1 MQFNEAQI
9 QAIQHN
15 TGPCMVI
22 AGPGSGKTTVLT
34 HRVRYLIERYGVN
47 PSDILV
53 ITFTKAAAEQMKLK
67 FKGLSEGR
75 NSAVTFGTFHAVFF
89 TILKAAYNYSAH
101 CIIKPQ
107 IQHEFVKDQMCRLEL
122 EYDDEN
128 EAVAGVLSE
137 ISCVKGE
144 DVNIDEYESRCI
156 PPQSFRIMYRAYD
169 DMLVRKHLIDFDDM
183 IVQCRELLMQ
193 REDYRRAW
201 QNKYKYI
208 LIDEFQDINKAQF
221 DVVRILA
228 DEYRNLFV
236 VGDDDQSIYG
246 FRGSA
251 PQIMLDF
258 NKYYSDAVRIDMCI
272 NYRSTGNIVFAS
284 RAVAEENEHR
294 YYKDITTYNSQGDT
308 VSVYEFNSLNDEK
321 AFLVSEIRRL
331 IDTGIAAD
339 DIAVLSRTNV
349 IGNMYMSRLE
359 SDGIP
364 CCDYSAVQDV
374 YEHWISKDILTY
386 IRIAL
391 GSRERMDFLRIIN
404 KPLRYITRSYITQP
418 ADINALKRSCERN
431 EQMSEQV
438 EKLASDINMIRNM
451 SPFAAVNYIRK
462 GIGYDEYIR
471 NYIYEYKADKEELY
485 NVLDE
490 LAHRASRYMS
500 LSQWLDGITEYLKQ
514 CDTQRR
520 NNTVEGVHMLTMH
533 GSKGLEYK
541 IVMVMDVC
549 EGIIPYNKA
558 VLDEQIEEE
567 RRLFL
572 CCNDKGKRKV
582 VSSVPQAEV
591 QQRYNPFTLYRRASY
606 CSLSSS
612 SYRSSYSI
620 ASNSSSNASD
630 TSSYSSSDSIF
641 SSTGS
646 LSPSTLYL

>member
-1 MQFNEAQI
+1 MQFNKAQI

-15 TGPCMVI
+15 KGPCMVI

-34 HRVRYLIERYGVN
+34 HRVRYLIDRCGVK

-53 ITFTKAAAEQMKLK
+53 ITFTKAAAEQMKFK

-75 NSAVTFGTFHAVFF
+75 SSAVTFGTFHAVFF
-89 TILKAAYNYSAH
+89 TILKAAYNYSAR
-101 CIIKPQ
+101 CIITPQ
-107 IQHEFVKDQMCRLEL
+107 VQHEFVKDQIHRLEL
-122 EYDDEN
+122 EYDDEK
-128 EAVAGVLSE
+128 EAVDGVLSE
-137 ISCVKGE
+137 ISRVKGE
-144 DVNIDEYESRCI
+144 AVNIDEYESRCI
-156 PPQSFRIMYRAYD
+156 PPQSFRIIYMAYD

-364 CCDYSAVQDV
+364 CCDYSVVQDI

-386 IRIAL
+386 IMIAL
-391 GSRERMDFLRIIN
+391 GSRERIDFLRIIN
-404 KPLRYITRSYITQP
+404 KPLRYISRSYITQP
-418 ADINALKRSCERN
+418 ADINALKRGYEGN
-431 EQMSEQV
+431 EQMSKQV
-438 EKLASDINMIRNM
+438 EKLVSDISMIRSM

-462 GIGYDEYIR
+462 GVGYDEYIR
-471 NYIYEYKADKEELY
+471 NYIYEHKADKEELY

-490 LAHRASRYMS
+490 LAHRASQYMS
-500 LSQWLDGITEYLKQ
+500 LSQWLDGIAEYIRQ
-514 CDTQRR
+514 CDKDRQ
-520 NNTVEGVHMLTMH
+520 NNTADGVHMLTMH

-541 IVMVMDVC
+541 IVLVMDVC
-549 EGIIPYNKA
+549 EGIIPYNKSI
-558 VLDEQIEEE
+558 LDEQIEEE
-567 RRLFL
+567 RRLFYVAMTRAKEKL
-572 CCNDKGKRKV
+572 YLLYPK
-582 VSSVPQAEV
+582 
-591 QQRYNPFTLYRRASY
+591 QRYNKDTT
-606 CSLSSS
+606 
-612 SYRSSYSI
+612 RSRFIEELLTARYPLLRT
-620 ASNSSSNASD
+620 D
-630 TSSYSSSDSIF
+630 LHT
-641 SSTGS
+641 
-646 LSPSTLYL
+646 P

>member
-1 MQFNEAQI
+1 MQFNKAQI

-15 TGPCMVI
+15 KGPCMVI

-34 HRVRYLIERYGVN
+34 HRVRYLIDRCGVK

-53 ITFTKAAAEQMKLK
+53 ITFTKAAAEQMKFK

-75 NSAVTFGTFHAVFF
+75 SSAVTFGTFHAVFF
-89 TILKAAYNYSAH
+89 TILKAAYNYSAR
-101 CIIKPQ
+101 CIITPQ
-107 IQHEFVKDQMCRLEL
+107 VQHEFVKDQIHRLEL
-122 EYDDEN
+122 EYDDEK
-128 EAVAGVLSE
+128 EAVDGVLSE
-137 ISCVKGE
+137 ISRVKGE
-144 DVNIDEYESRCI
+144 AVNIDEYESRCI
-156 PPQSFRIMYRAYD
+156 PPQSFRIIYMAYD

-364 CCDYSAVQDV
+364 CCDYSVVQDI

-391 GSRERMDFLRIIN
+391 GSRERIDFLRIIN
-404 KPLRYITRSYITQP
+404 KPLRYISRSYITQP
-418 ADINALKRSCERN
+418 ADINALKRGYEGN
-431 EQMSEQV
+431 EQMSKQV
-438 EKLASDINMIRNM
+438 EKLVSDISMIRSM

-462 GIGYDEYIR
+462 GVGYDEYIR
-471 NYIYEYKADKEELY
+471 NYIYEHKADKEELY

-490 LAHRASRYMS
+490 LAHRASQYMS
-500 LSQWLDGITEYLKQ
+500 LSQWLDGIVEYIRQ
-514 CDTQRR
+514 CDKDRQ
-520 NNTVEGVHMLTMH
+520 NNTADGVHMLTMH

-541 IVMVMDVC
+541 IVLVMDAC
-549 EGIIPYNKA
+549 EGIIPYNKSI
-558 VLDEQIEEE
+558 LDEQIEEE
-567 RRLFL
+567 RRLFYVAMTRAKEKL
-572 CCNDKGKRKV
+572 YLLYAK
-582 VSSVPQAEV
+582 S
-591 QQRYNPFTLYRRASY
+591 RYNKDTTISRFVTEIDDHYVDYSFSESS
-606 CSLSSS
+606 CS
-612 SYRSSYSI
+612 
-620 ASNSSSNASD
+620 
-630 TSSYSSSDSIF
+630 
-641 SSTGS
+641 
-646 LSPSTLYL
+646 

>member
-1 MQFNEAQI
+1 MQFNKAQI

-15 TGPCMVI
+15 KGPCMVI

-34 HRVRYLIERYGVN
+34 HRVRYLIDRCGVK

-53 ITFTKAAAEQMKLK
+53 ITFTKAAAEQMKFK

-75 NSAVTFGTFHAVFF
+75 SSAVTFGTFHAVFF
-89 TILKAAYNYSAH
+89 TILKAAYNYSAR
-101 CIIKPQ
+101 CIITPQ
-107 IQHEFVKDQMCRLEL
+107 VQHEFVKDQIHRLEL
-122 EYDDEN
+122 EYDDEK
-128 EAVAGVLSE
+128 EAVDGVLSE
-137 ISCVKGE
+137 ISRVKGE
-144 DVNIDEYESRCI
+144 AVNIDEYESRCI
-156 PPQSFRIMYRAYD
+156 PPQSFRIIYMAYD

-364 CCDYSAVQDV
+364 CCDYSVVQDI

-391 GSRERMDFLRIIN
+391 GSRERIDFLRIIN
-404 KPLRYITRSYITQP
+404 KPLRYISRSYITQP
-418 ADINALKRSCERN
+418 ADINALKRGYEGN
-431 EQMSEQV
+431 EQMSKQV
-438 EKLASDINMIRNM
+438 EKLVSDISMIRSM

-462 GIGYDEYIR
+462 GAGYDEYIR
-471 NYIYEYKADKEELY
+471 NYIYEHKADKEELY

-490 LAHRASRYMS
+490 LAHRASQYMS
-500 LSQWLDGITEYLKQ
+500 LSQWLDGIVEYIRQ
-514 CDTQRR
+514 CDKDRQ
-520 NNTVEGVHMLTMH
+520 NNTADGVHMLTMH

-541 IVMVMDVC
+541 IVLVMDAC
-549 EGIIPYNKA
+549 EGIIPYNKSI
-558 VLDEQIEEE
+558 LDEQIEEE
-567 RRLFL
+567 RRLFYVAMTRAKEKL
-572 CCNDKGKRKV
+572 YLLYPK
-582 VSSVPQAEV
+582 
-591 QQRYNPFTLYRRASY
+591 QRYNKDTT
-606 CSLSSS
+606 
-612 SYRSSYSI
+612 RSRFIEELLTARYPLLRT
-620 ASNSSSNASD
+620 D
-630 TSSYSSSDSIF
+630 LHT
-641 SSTGS
+641 
-646 LSPSTLYL
+646 P

>member
-1 MQFNEAQI
+1 MQFNKAQI

-15 TGPCMVI
+15 KGPCMVI

-34 HRVRYLIERYGVN
+34 HRVRYLIDRCGVK

-53 ITFTKAAAEQMKLK
+53 ITFTKAAAEQMKFK

-75 NSAVTFGTFHAVFF
+75 SSAVTFGTFHAVFF
-89 TILKAAYNYSAH
+89 TILKAAYNYSAR
-101 CIIKPQ
+101 CIITPQ
-107 IQHEFVKDQMCRLEL
+107 VQHEFVKDQIHRLEL
-122 EYDDEN
+122 EYDDEK
-128 EAVAGVLSE
+128 EAVDGVLSE
-137 ISCVKGE
+137 ISRVKGE
-144 DVNIDEYESRCI
+144 AVNIDEYESRCI
-156 PPQSFRIMYRAYD
+156 PPQSFRIIYMAYD

-228 DEYRNLFV
+228 DGYRNLFV

-272 NYRSTGNIVFAS
+272 NYRSTGNVVLAS

-294 YYKDITTYNSQGDT
+294 YYKDITTNNAQGDS
-308 VSVYEFNSLNDEK
+308 VSIYEFNSLNDEK

-339 DIAVLSRTNV
+339 DIAVLSRTNI

-359 SDGIP
+359 SDGVP
-364 CCDYSAVQDV
+364 CCDYSVVQDI

-391 GSRERMDFLRIIN
+391 GSRERIDFLRIIN

-418 ADINALKRSCERN
+418 ADINALKRGYEGN

-438 EKLASDINMIRNM
+438 EKLVSDISLIRSM

-462 GIGYDEYIR
+462 GVGYDEYIR
-471 NYIYEYKADKEELY
+471 NYIYEHKADKEELY

-490 LAHRASRYMS
+490 LAHRASQYMS
-500 LSQWLDGITEYLKQ
+500 LSQDIAEYIRQ
-514 CDTQRR
+514 CDKDRQ
-520 NNTVEGVHMLTMH
+520 NNTADGVHMLTMH

-541 IVMVMDVC
+541 IVLVMDVC

-558 VLDEQIEEE
+558 VLDSQIEEE
-567 RRLFL
+567 RRLFYVAMTRAKEKL
-572 CCNDKGKRKV
+572 YLLYPK
-582 VSSVPQAEV
+582 
-591 QQRYNPFTLYRRASY
+591 QRYNKDTT
-606 CSLSSS
+606 
-612 SYRSSYSI
+612 RSRFIEELLTARYPLLRT
-620 ASNSSSNASD
+620 D
-630 TSSYSSSDSIF
+630 LHT
-641 SSTGS
+641 
-646 LSPSTLYL
+646 P

>member
-1 MQFNEAQI
+1 MQFNKAQI

-15 TGPCMVI
+15 KGPCMVI

-34 HRVRYLIERYGVN
+34 HRVRYLIDRCGVK

-53 ITFTKAAAEQMKLK
+53 ITFTKAAAEQMKFK

-75 NSAVTFGTFHAVFF
+75 SSAVTFGTFHAVFF
-89 TILKAAYNYSAH
+89 TILKAAYNYSAR
-101 CIIKPQ
+101 CIITPQ
-107 IQHEFVKDQMCRLEL
+107 VQHEFVKDQIHRLEL
-122 EYDDEN
+122 EYDDEK
-128 EAVAGVLSE
+128 EAVDGVLSE
-137 ISCVKGE
+137 ISRVKGE
-144 DVNIDEYESRCI
+144 AVNIDEYESRCI
-156 PPQSFRIMYRAYD
+156 PPQSFRIIYMAYD

-364 CCDYSAVQDV
+364 CCDYSVVQDI

-391 GSRERMDFLRIIN
+391 GSRERIDFLRIIN
-404 KPLRYITRSYITQP
+404 KPLRYISRSYITQP
-418 ADINALKRSCERN
+418 ADINALKRGYEGN
-431 EQMSEQV
+431 EQMSKQV
-438 EKLASDINMIRNM
+438 EKLVSDISMIRSM

-462 GIGYDEYIR
+462 GVGYDEYIR
-471 NYIYEYKADKEELY
+471 NYIYEHKADKEELY

-490 LAHRASRYMS
+490 LAHRASQYMS
-500 LSQWLDGITEYLKQ
+500 LSQWLDGIVEYIRQ
-514 CDTQRR
+514 CDKDRQ
-520 NNTVEGVHMLTMH
+520 NNTAGGVHMLTMH

-541 IVMVMDVC
+541 IVLVMDAC
-549 EGIIPYNKA
+549 EGIIPYNKSI
-558 VLDEQIEEE
+558 LDEQIEEE
-567 RRLFL
+567 RRLFYVAMTRAKEKL
-572 CCNDKGKRKV
+572 YLLYPK
-582 VSSVPQAEV
+582 
-591 QQRYNPFTLYRRASY
+591 QRYNKDTT
-606 CSLSSS
+606 
-612 SYRSSYSI
+612 RSRFIEELLTARYPLLRT
-620 ASNSSSNASD
+620 D
-630 TSSYSSSDSIF
+630 LHT
-641 SSTGS
+641 
-646 LSPSTLYL
+646 P

>member
-1 MQFNEAQI
+1 MQFNKAQI

-15 TGPCMVI
+15 KGPCMVI

-34 HRVRYLIERYGVN
+34 HRVRYLIDRCGVK

-53 ITFTKAAAEQMKLK
+53 ITFTKAAAEQMK

-75 NSAVTFGTFHAVFF
+75 SSAVTFGTFHAVFF
-89 TILKAAYNYSAH
+89 TILKAAYNYSAR
-101 CIIKPQ
+101 CIITPQ
-107 IQHEFVKDQMCRLEL
+107 VQHEFVKDQIHRLEL
-122 EYDDEN
+122 EYDDEK
-128 EAVAGVLSE
+128 EAVDGVLSE
-137 ISCVKGE
+137 ISRVKGE
-144 DVNIDEYESRCI
+144 AVNIDEYESRCI
-156 PPQSFRIMYRAYD
+156 PPQSFRIIYMAYD

-364 CCDYSAVQDV
+364 CCDYSVVQDI

-391 GSRERMDFLRIIN
+391 GSRERIDFLRIIN
-404 KPLRYITRSYITQP
+404 KPLRYISRSYITQP
-418 ADINALKRSCERN
+418 ADINALKRGYEGN
-431 EQMSEQV
+431 EQMSKQV
-438 EKLASDINMIRNM
+438 EKLVSDISMIRSM

-462 GIGYDEYIR
+462 GVGYDEYIR
-471 NYIYEYKADKEELY
+471 NYIYEHKADKEELY

-490 LAHRASRYMS
+490 LAHRASQYMS
-500 LSQWLDGITEYLKQ
+500 LSQWLDGIAEYIRQ
-514 CDTQRR
+514 CDKDRQ
-520 NNTVEGVHMLTMH
+520 NNTADGVHMLTMH

-541 IVMVMDVC
+541 IVLVMDVC
-549 EGIIPYNKA
+549 EGIIPYNKSI
-558 VLDEQIEEE
+558 LDEQIEEE
-567 RRLFL
+567 RRLFYVAMTRAKEKL
-572 CCNDKGKRKV
+572 YLLYPK
-582 VSSVPQAEV
+582 
-591 QQRYNPFTLYRRASY
+591 QRYNKDTT
-606 CSLSSS
+606 
-612 SYRSSYSI
+612 RSRFI
-620 ASNSSSNASD
+620 EELLTAR
-630 TSSYSSSDSIF
+630 
-641 SSTGS
+641 
-646 LSPSTLYL
+646 YLLLRTDLHTP

>member
-15 TGPCMVI
+15 KGPCMVI
-22 AGPGSGKTTVLT
+22 AGPGSGKTTVIT
-34 HRVRYLIERYGVN
+34 HRVRYLIDRCGVK

-75 NSAVTFGTFHAVFF
+75 SSAVTFGTFHAVFF
-89 TILKAAYNYSAH
+89 TILKAAYNYSAR
-101 CIIKPQ
+101 CIITPQ
-107 IQHEFVKDQMCRLEL
+107 VQHEFVKDQMCRLEL
-122 EYDDEN
+122 EYDDEK

-137 ISCVKGE
+137 ISRVKGE
-144 DVNIDEYESRCI
+144 AVNIDEYESMCV
-156 PPQSFRIMYRAYD
+156 PPQSFRIIYMAYD
-169 DMLVRKHLIDFDDM
+169 DMLVKKHLIDFDDM
-183 IVQCRELLMQ
+183 IVLCRELLMQ

-228 DEYRNLFV
+228 DGYRNLFV

-272 NYRSTGNIVFAS
+272 NYRSTGNVVLAS

-294 YYKDITTYNSQGDT
+294 YYKDITTSNAQGDS
-308 VSVYEFNSLNDEK
+308 VSIYEFNTLNDEK

-331 IDTGIAAD
+331 IDAGIAAN
-339 DIAVLSRTNV
+339 DIAVLSRTNI
-349 IGNMYMSRLE
+349 IGNMYMSRLKSE
-359 SDGIP
+359 GIS
-364 CCDYSAVQDV
+364 CRDDSAIQDV

-418 ADINALKRSCERN
+418 ADINALKRGYEGN

-438 EKLASDINMIRNM
+438 EKLVSDISMIRSM

-462 GIGYDEYIR
+462 GVGYDEYIR
-471 NYIYEYKADKEELY
+471 NYIYEHKADKEELY

-490 LAHRASRYMS
+490 LAYRASQYMS
-500 LSQWLDGITEYLKQ
+500 LSQWLDGITEYIRQ
-514 CDTQRR
+514 CDKDRQ
-520 NNTVEGVHMLTMH
+520 NNTADGVHMLTMH

-541 IVMVMDVC
+541 IVLVMDVC

-567 RRLFL
+567 RRLFYVAMTRAKEKL
-572 CCNDKGKRKV
+572 YLLYPK
-582 VSSVPQAEV
+582 
-591 QQRYNPFTLYRRASY
+591 QRYNKDTT
-606 CSLSSS
+606 
-612 SYRSSYSI
+612 RSRFIEEILTARYPLLRT
-620 ASNSSSNASD
+620 D
-630 TSSYSSSDSIF
+630 LHT
-641 SSTGS
+641 
-646 LSPSTLYL
+646 P

>member
-1 MQFNEAQI
+1 MQFNKAQI

-15 TGPCMVI
+15 KGPCMVI

-34 HRVRYLIERYGVN
+34 HRVRYLIDRCGVK

-53 ITFTKAAAEQMKLK
+53 ITFTKAAAEQMKFK

-75 NSAVTFGTFHAVFF
+75 SSAVTFGTFHAVFF
-89 TILKAAYNYSAH
+89 TILKAAYNYSAR
-101 CIIKPQ
+101 CIITPQ
-107 IQHEFVKDQMCRLEL
+107 VQHEFVKDQMCRLEL
-122 EYDDEN
+122 EYDDEK

-137 ISCVKGE
+137 ISRVKGE
-144 DVNIDEYESRCI
+144 AVNIDEYESTCV
-156 PPQSFRIMYRAYD
+156 PPQSFRIIYMAYD
-169 DMLVRKHLIDFDDM
+169 DMLVKKHLIDFDDM
-183 IVQCRELLMQ
+183 IVLCRELLMQ

-228 DEYRNLFV
+228 DGYRNIFV

-258 NKYYSDAVRIDMCI
+258 NKYYSDVVRIDMCI
-272 NYRSTGNIVFAS
+272 NYRSTGNVVLAS

-294 YYKDITTYNSQGDT
+294 YYKDITTNNAQGDS
-308 VSVYEFNSLNDEK
+308 VSIYEFNTLNDEK

-339 DIAVLSRTNV
+339 DIAVLSRTNI

-359 SDGIP
+359 SDGVP
-364 CCDYSAVQDV
+364 CCDYSVVQDI

-391 GSRERMDFLRIIN
+391 GSRERIDFLRIIN

-418 ADINALKRSCERN
+418 ADINALKRGYEGN

-438 EKLASDINMIRNM
+438 EKLVSDISLIRSM

-462 GIGYDEYIR
+462 GVGYDEYIR
-471 NYIYEYKADKEELY
+471 NYIYEHKADKEELY

-490 LAHRASRYMS
+490 LAHRASQYMS
-500 LSQWLDGITEYLKQ
+500 LSKWLEDIAEYIRQ
-514 CDTQRR
+514 CDKDRQ
-520 NNTVEGVHMLTMH
+520 NNTADGVHMLTMH

-541 IVMVMDVC
+541 IVLVMDVC

-558 VLDEQIEEE
+558 VLDSQIEEE
-567 RRLFL
+567 RRLFYVAMTRAKEKL
-572 CCNDKGKRKV
+572 YLLYPK
-582 VSSVPQAEV
+582 
-591 QQRYNPFTLYRRASY
+591 QRYNKDTT
-606 CSLSSS
+606 
-612 SYRSSYSI
+612 RSRFIEELLTARYPLLRT
-620 ASNSSSNASD
+620 D
-630 TSSYSSSDSIF
+630 LHT
-641 SSTGS
+641 
-646 LSPSTLYL
+646 P

>member
-1 MQFNEAQI
+1 
-9 QAIQHN
+9 
-15 TGPCMVI
+15 MVI

-34 HRVRYLIERYGVN
+34 HRVRYLIDRCGVK

-53 ITFTKAAAEQMKLK
+53 ITFTKAAAEQMKFK

-75 NSAVTFGTFHAVFF
+75 SSAVTFGTFHAVFF
-89 TILKAAYNYSAH
+89 TILKAAYNYSAR
-101 CIIKPQ
+101 CIITPQ
-107 IQHEFVKDQMCRLEL
+107 VQHEFVKDQIHRLEL
-122 EYDDEN
+122 EYDDEK
-128 EAVAGVLSE
+128 EAVDGVLSE
-137 ISCVKGE
+137 ISRVKGE
-144 DVNIDEYESRCI
+144 AVNIDEYESRCI
-156 PPQSFRIMYRAYD
+156 PPQSFRIIYMAYD

-246 FRGSA
+246 FRGST

-364 CCDYSAVQDV
+364 CCDYSVVQDI

-391 GSRERMDFLRIIN
+391 GSRERIDFLRIIN
-404 KPLRYITRSYITQP
+404 KPLRYISRSYITQP
-418 ADINALKRSCERN
+418 ADINALKRGYEGN
-431 EQMSEQV
+431 EQMSKQV
-438 EKLASDINMIRNM
+438 EKLVSDISMIRSM
-451 SPFAAVNYIRK
+451 PPFAAVNYIRK
-462 GIGYDEYIR
+462 GVGYDEYIR
-471 NYIYEYKADKEELY
+471 NYIYEHKADKEELY

-490 LAHRASRYMS
+490 LAHRASQYMS
-500 LSQWLDGITEYLKQ
+500 LSQWLDGIAEYIRQ
-514 CDTQRR
+514 CDKDRQ
-520 NNTVEGVHMLTMH
+520 NNTSDGVHMLTMH
-533 GSKGLEYK
+533 SSKGLEYK
-541 IVMVMDVC
+541 IVLVMDVC
-549 EGIIPYNKA
+549 EGIIPYNKSI
-558 VLDEQIEEE
+558 LDEQIEEE
-567 RRLFL
+567 RRLFYVAMTRAKEKL
-572 CCNDKGKRKV
+572 YLLYPK
-582 VSSVPQAEV
+582 
-591 QQRYNPFTLYRRASY
+591 QRYNKDTT
-606 CSLSSS
+606 
-612 SYRSSYSI
+612 RSRFIEELLTARYPLLRT
-620 ASNSSSNASD
+620 D
-630 TSSYSSSDSIF
+630 LHT
-641 SSTGS
+641 
-646 LSPSTLYL
+646 P

>member
-1 MQFNEAQI
+1 MQFNKAQI

-15 TGPCMVI
+15 KGPCMVI

-34 HRVRYLIERYGVN
+34 HRVRYLIDRCGVK

-53 ITFTKAAAEQMKLK
+53 ITFTKAAAEQMKFK

-75 NSAVTFGTFHAVFF
+75 SSAVTFGTFHAVFF
-89 TILKAAYNYSAH
+89 TILKAAYNYSAR
-101 CIIKPQ
+101 CIITPQ
-107 IQHEFVKDQMCRLEL
+107 VQHEFVKDQIHRLEL
-122 EYDDEN
+122 EYDDEK
-128 EAVAGVLSE
+128 EAVDGVLSE
-137 ISCVKGE
+137 ISRVKGE
-144 DVNIDEYESRCI
+144 AVNIDEYESRCI
-156 PPQSFRIMYRAYD
+156 TPQSFRIIYMAYD

-272 NYRSTGNIVFAS
+272 NYRSTGNIVLAS

-364 CCDYSAVQDV
+364 CCDYSAVQDA

-391 GSRERMDFLRIIN
+391 GSRERIDFLRIIN
-404 KPLRYITRSYITQP
+404 KPLRYISRSYITQP
-418 ADINALKRSCERN
+418 ADINALKRGYEGN
-431 EQMSEQV
+431 EQMSKQV
-438 EKLASDINMIRNM
+438 EKLVSDISMIRSM

-462 GIGYDEYIR
+462 GVGYDEYIR
-471 NYIYEYKADKEELY
+471 NYIYEHKADKEELY

-490 LAHRASRYMS
+490 LAHRASQYMS
-500 LSQWLDGITEYLKQ
+500 LSQWLDGIAEYIRQ
-514 CDTQRR
+514 CDKDRQ
-520 NNTVEGVHMLTMH
+520 NNTADGVHMLTMH

-541 IVMVMDVC
+541 IVLVMDVC
-549 EGIIPYNKA
+549 EGIIPYNKSI
-558 VLDEQIEEE
+558 LDEQIEEE
-567 RRLFL
+567 RRLFYVAMTRAKEKL
-572 CCNDKGKRKV
+572 YLLYPK
-582 VSSVPQAEV
+582 
-591 QQRYNPFTLYRRASY
+591 QRYNKDTT
-606 CSLSSS
+606 
-612 SYRSSYSI
+612 RSRFIEELLTARYPLLRT
-620 ASNSSSNASD
+620 D
-630 TSSYSSSDSIF
+630 LHT
-641 SSTGS
+641 
-646 LSPSTLYL
+646 P

>member
-1 MQFNEAQI
+1 MQFNKAQI

-15 TGPCMVI
+15 KGPCMVI

-34 HRVRYLIERYGVN
+34 HRVRYLIDRCGVK

-53 ITFTKAAAEQMKLK
+53 ITFTKAAAEQMKFK

-75 NSAVTFGTFHAVFF
+75 SSAVTFGTFHAVFF
-89 TILKAAYNYSAH
+89 TILKAAYNYSAR
-101 CIIKPQ
+101 CIITPQ
-107 IQHEFVKDQMCRLEL
+107 VQHEFVKDQIHRLEL
-122 EYDDEN
+122 EYDDEK
-128 EAVAGVLSE
+128 EAVDGVLSE
-137 ISCVKGE
+137 ISRVKGE
-144 DVNIDEYESRCI
+144 AVNIDEYESRCI
-156 PPQSFRIMYRAYD
+156 PPQSFRIIYMAYD

-364 CCDYSAVQDV
+364 CCDYSAVQDA

-391 GSRERMDFLRIIN
+391 GSRERIDFLRIIN
-404 KPLRYITRSYITQP
+404 KPLRYISRSYITQP
-418 ADINALKRSCERN
+418 ADINALKRGYEGN
-431 EQMSEQV
+431 EQMSKQV
-438 EKLASDINMIRNM
+438 EKLVSDISMIRSM

-462 GIGYDEYIR
+462 GVGYDEYIR
-471 NYIYEYKADKEELY
+471 NYIYEHKADKEELY

-490 LAHRASRYMS
+490 LAHRASQYMS
-500 LSQWLDGITEYLKQ
+500 LSQWLDGIAEYIRQ
-514 CDTQRR
+514 CDKDRQ
-520 NNTVEGVHMLTMH
+520 NNTADGVHMLTMH

-541 IVMVMDVC
+541 IVLVMDVC

-567 RRLFL
+567 RRLFYVAMTRAKEKL
-572 CCNDKGKRKV
+572 YLLYPK
-582 VSSVPQAEV
+582 
-591 QQRYNPFTLYRRASY
+591 QRYNKDTT
-606 CSLSSS
+606 
-612 SYRSSYSI
+612 RSRFIEEILTARYPLLRI
-620 ASNSSSNASD
+620 D
-630 TSSYSSSDSIF
+630 LHT
-641 SSTGS
+641 
-646 LSPSTLYL
+646 P

>member
-1 MQFNEAQI
+1 MQFNKAQI

-15 TGPCMVI
+15 KGPCMVI

-34 HRVRYLIERYGVN
+34 HRVRYLIDRCGVK

-53 ITFTKAAAEQMKLK
+53 ITFTKAAAEQMKFK

-75 NSAVTFGTFHAVFF
+75 SSAVTFGTFHAVFF
-89 TILKAAYNYSAH
+89 TILKAAYNYSAR
-101 CIIKPQ
+101 CIITPQ
-107 IQHEFVKDQMCRLEL
+107 VQHEFVKDQIHRLEL
-122 EYDDEN
+122 EYDDEK
-128 EAVAGVLSE
+128 EAVDGVLSE
-137 ISCVKGE
+137 ISRVKGE
-144 DVNIDEYESRCI
+144 AVNIDEYESRCI
-156 PPQSFRIMYRAYD
+156 TPQSFRIIYMAYD

-364 CCDYSAVQDV
+364 CCDYSVVQDI

-391 GSRERMDFLRIIN
+391 GSRERIDFLRIIN
-404 KPLRYITRSYITQP
+404 KPLRYISRSYITQP
-418 ADINALKRSCERN
+418 ADINALKRGYEGN
-431 EQMSEQV
+431 EQMSKQV
-438 EKLASDINMIRNM
+438 EKLVSDISMIRSM

-462 GIGYDEYIR
+462 GGGYDEYIR
-471 NYIYEYKADKEELY
+471 NYIYEHKADKEELY

-490 LAHRASRYMS
+490 LAHRASQYMS
-500 LSQWLDGITEYLKQ
+500 LSQWLDGIAEYIRQ
-514 CDTQRR
+514 CDKDRQ
-520 NNTVEGVHMLTMH
+520 NNTADGVHMLTMH

-541 IVMVMDVC
+541 IVLVMDVC
-549 EGIIPYNKA
+549 EGIIPYNKSI
-558 VLDEQIEEE
+558 LDEQIEEE
-567 RRLFL
+567 RRLFYVAMTRAKEKL
-572 CCNDKGKRKV
+572 YLLYPK
-582 VSSVPQAEV
+582 
-591 QQRYNPFTLYRRASY
+591 QRYNKDTT
-606 CSLSSS
+606 
-612 SYRSSYSI
+612 RSRFIEELLTARYPLLRT
-620 ASNSSSNASD
+620 D
-630 TSSYSSSDSIF
+630 LHT
-641 SSTGS
+641 
-646 LSPSTLYL
+646 P

>member
-15 TGPCMVI
+15 KGPCMVI

-53 ITFTKAAAEQMKLK
+53 ITFTKAAAEQMKFK

-75 NSAVTFGTFHAVFF
+75 SSAVTFGTFHAVFF
-89 TILKAAYNYSAH
+89 TILKAAYNYSAR
-101 CIIKPQ
+101 CIITPQ
-107 IQHEFVKDQMCRLEL
+107 VQHEFVKDQIHRLEL
-122 EYDDEN
+122 EYDDEK
-128 EAVAGVLSE
+128 EAVDGVLSE
-137 ISCVKGE
+137 ISRVKGE
-144 DVNIDEYESRCI
+144 AVNIDEYESRCI
-156 PPQSFRIMYRAYD
+156 PPQSFRIIYMAYD

-364 CCDYSAVQDV
+364 CCDYSVVHDI

-391 GSRERMDFLRIIN
+391 GSRERIDFLRIIN
-404 KPLRYITRSYITQP
+404 KPLRYISRSYITQP
-418 ADINALKRSCERN
+418 ADINALKRGYEGN
-431 EQMSEQV
+431 EQMSKQV
-438 EKLASDINMIRNM
+438 EKLVSDISMIRSM

-462 GIGYDEYIR
+462 GVGYDEYIR
-471 NYIYEYKADKEELY
+471 NYIYEHKADKEELY

-490 LAHRASRYMS
+490 LAHRASQYMS
-500 LSQWLDGITEYLKQ
+500 LSQWLDGIAEYIRQ
-514 CDTQRR
+514 CDKDRQ
-520 NNTVEGVHMLTMH
+520 NNTADGVHMLTMH

-541 IVMVMDVC
+541 IVLVMDVC
-549 EGIIPYNKA
+549 EGIIPYNKSI
-558 VLDEQIEEE
+558 LDEQIEEE
-567 RRLFL
+567 RRLFYVAMTRAKEKL
-572 CCNDKGKRKV
+572 YLLYPK
-582 VSSVPQAEV
+582 
-591 QQRYNPFTLYRRASY
+591 QRYNKDTT
-606 CSLSSS
+606 
-612 SYRSSYSI
+612 RSRFIEELLTARYPLLRT
-620 ASNSSSNASD
+620 D
-630 TSSYSSSDSIF
+630 LHT
-641 SSTGS
+641 
-646 LSPSTLYL
+646 P

>member
-1 MQFNEAQI
+1 MQFNKAQI

-15 TGPCMVI
+15 KGPCMVI

-34 HRVRYLIERYGVN
+34 HRVRYLIDRCGVK

-53 ITFTKAAAEQMKLK
+53 ITFTKAAAEQMKFK

-75 NSAVTFGTFHAVFF
+75 SSAVTFGTFHAVFF
-89 TILKAAYNYSAH
+89 TILKAAYNYSAR
-101 CIIKPQ
+101 CIITPQ
-107 IQHEFVKDQMCRLEL
+107 VQHEFVKDQIHRLEL
-122 EYDDEN
+122 EYDDEK
-128 EAVAGVLSE
+128 EAVDGVLSE
-137 ISCVKGE
+137 ISRVKGE
-144 DVNIDEYESRCI
+144 AVNIDEYESRCI
-156 PPQSFRIMYRAYD
+156 PPQSFRIIYMAYD

-193 REDYRRAW
+193 RVDYRRAW

-364 CCDYSAVQDV
+364 CCDYSVVQDI

-391 GSRERMDFLRIIN
+391 GSRERIDFLRIIN
-404 KPLRYITRSYITQP
+404 KPLRYISRSYITQP
-418 ADINALKRSCERN
+418 ADINALKRGYEGN
-431 EQMSEQV
+431 EQMSKQV
-438 EKLASDINMIRNM
+438 EKLVSDISMIRSM

-462 GIGYDEYIR
+462 GVGYDEYIR
-471 NYIYEYKADKEELY
+471 NYIYEHKADKEELY

-490 LAHRASRYMS
+490 LAHRASQYMS
-500 LSQWLDGITEYLKQ
+500 LSQWLDGIVEYIRQ
-514 CDTQRR
+514 CDKDRQ
-520 NNTVEGVHMLTMH
+520 NNTADGVHMLTMH

-541 IVMVMDVC
+541 IVLVMDAC
-549 EGIIPYNKA
+549 EGIIPYNKSI
-558 VLDEQIEEE
+558 LDEQIEEE
-567 RRLFL
+567 RRLFYVAMTRAKEKL
-572 CCNDKGKRKV
+572 YLLYPK
-582 VSSVPQAEV
+582 
-591 QQRYNPFTLYRRASY
+591 QRYNKDTT
-606 CSLSSS
+606 
-612 SYRSSYSI
+612 RSRFIEELLTARYPLLRT
-620 ASNSSSNASD
+620 D
-630 TSSYSSSDSIF
+630 LHT
-641 SSTGS
+641 
-646 LSPSTLYL
+646 P

>member
-1 MQFNEAQI
+1 MQFNKAQI

-15 TGPCMVI
+15 KGPCMVI

-34 HRVRYLIERYGVN
+34 HRVRYLIDRCGVK

-53 ITFTKAAAEQMKLK
+53 ITFTKAAAEQMKFK

-75 NSAVTFGTFHAVFF
+75 SSAVTFGTFHAVFF
-89 TILKAAYNYSAH
+89 TILKAAYNYSAR
-101 CIIKPQ
+101 CIITPQ
-107 IQHEFVKDQMCRLEL
+107 VQHEFVKDQIHRLEL
-122 EYDDEN
+122 EYDDEK
-128 EAVAGVLSE
+128 EAVDGVLSE
-137 ISCVKGE
+137 ISRVKGE
-144 DVNIDEYESRCI
+144 AVNIDEYESRCI
-156 PPQSFRIMYRAYD
+156 PPQSFRIIYMAYD

-228 DEYRNLFV
+228 DGYRNLFV

-272 NYRSTGNIVFAS
+272 NYRSTGNVVLAS

-294 YYKDITTYNSQGDT
+294 YYKDITTNNAQGDS
-308 VSVYEFNSLNDEK
+308 VSIYEFNSLNDEK

-339 DIAVLSRTNV
+339 DIAVLSRTNI

-359 SDGIP
+359 SDGVP
-364 CCDYSAVQDV
+364 CCDYSVVQDI

-391 GSRERMDFLRIIN
+391 GSRERIDFLRIIN

-418 ADINALKRSCERN
+418 ADINALKRGYEGN

-438 EKLASDINMIRNM
+438 EKLVSDISLIRSM

-462 GIGYDEYIR
+462 GVGYDEYIR
-471 NYIYEYKADKEELY
+471 NYIYEHKADKEELY

-490 LAHRASRYMS
+490 LAHRASQYMS
-500 LSQWLDGITEYLKQ
+500 LSQWLEDIAEYIRQ
-514 CDTQRR
+514 CDKDRQ
-520 NNTVEGVHMLTMH
+520 NNTADGVHMLTMH

-541 IVMVMDVC
+541 IVLVMDVC

-567 RRLFL
+567 RRLFYVAMTRAKEKL
-572 CCNDKGKRKV
+572 YLLYPK
-582 VSSVPQAEV
+582 
-591 QQRYNPFTLYRRASY
+591 QRYNKDTT
-606 CSLSSS
+606 
-612 SYRSSYSI
+612 RSRFIEELLTARYPLLRT
-620 ASNSSSNASD
+620 D
-630 TSSYSSSDSIF
+630 LHT
-641 SSTGS
+641 
-646 LSPSTLYL
+646 P

>member
-1 MQFNEAQI
+1 MQFNKAQI

-15 TGPCMVI
+15 KGPCMVI

-34 HRVRYLIERYGVN
+34 HRVRYLIDRCGVK

-53 ITFTKAAAEQMKLK
+53 ITFTKAAAEQMKFK

-75 NSAVTFGTFHAVFF
+75 SSAVTFGTFHAVFF
-89 TILKAAYNYSAH
+89 TILKAAYNYSAR
-101 CIIKPQ
+101 CIITPQ
-107 IQHEFVKDQMCRLEL
+107 VQHEFVKDQIHRLEL
-122 EYDDEN
+122 EYDDEK
-128 EAVAGVLSE
+128 EAVDGVLSE
-137 ISCVKGE
+137 ISRVKGE
-144 DVNIDEYESRCI
+144 AVNIDEYESRCI
-156 PPQSFRIMYRAYD
+156 PPQSFRIIYMAYD

-364 CCDYSAVQDV
+364 CCDYSVVQDI

-391 GSRERMDFLRIIN
+391 GSRERIDFLRIIN
-404 KPLRYITRSYITQP
+404 KPLRYISRSYITQP
-418 ADINALKRSCERN
+418 ADINALKRGYEGN
-431 EQMSEQV
+431 EQMSKQV
-438 EKLASDINMIRNM
+438 EKLVSDISMIRSM
-451 SPFAAVNYIRK
+451 SPFASVNYIRK
-462 GIGYDEYIR
+462 GVGYDEYIR
-471 NYIYEYKADKEELY
+471 NYIYEHKADKEELY

-490 LAHRASRYMS
+490 LAHRASQYMS
-500 LSQWLDGITEYLKQ
+500 LSQWLDGIAEYIRQ
-514 CDTQRR
+514 CDKDRQ
-520 NNTVEGVHMLTMH
+520 NNTADGVHMLTMH

-541 IVMVMDVC
+541 IVLVMDVC
-549 EGIIPYNKA
+549 EGIIPYNKSI
-558 VLDEQIEEE
+558 LDEQIEEE
-567 RRLFL
+567 RRLFYVAMTRAKEKL
-572 CCNDKGKRKV
+572 YLLYPK
-582 VSSVPQAEV
+582 
-591 QQRYNPFTLYRRASY
+591 QRYNKDTT
-606 CSLSSS
+606 
-612 SYRSSYSI
+612 RSRFIEELLTARYPLLRT
-620 ASNSSSNASD
+620 D
-630 TSSYSSSDSIF
+630 LHT
-641 SSTGS
+641 
-646 LSPSTLYL
+646 P

>member
-1 MQFNEAQI
+1 MQFNKAQI

-15 TGPCMVI
+15 KGPCMVI

-34 HRVRYLIERYGVN
+34 HRVRYLIDRCGVK

-53 ITFTKAAAEQMKLK
+53 ITFTKAAAEQMKFK

-75 NSAVTFGTFHAVFF
+75 SSAVTFGTFHAVFF
-89 TILKAAYNYSAH
+89 TILKAAYNYSAR
-101 CIIKPQ
+101 CIITPQ
-107 IQHEFVKDQMCRLEL
+107 VQHEFVKDQIHRLEL
-122 EYDDEN
+122 EYDDEK
-128 EAVAGVLSE
+128 EAVDGVLSE
-137 ISCVKGE
+137 ISRVKGE
-144 DVNIDEYESRCI
+144 AVNIDEYESRCI
-156 PPQSFRIMYRAYD
+156 PPQSFRIIYMAYD

-228 DEYRNLFV
+228 DEYRNLFA

-364 CCDYSAVQDV
+364 CCDYSVVQDI

-391 GSRERMDFLRIIN
+391 GSRERIDFLRIIN
-404 KPLRYITRSYITQP
+404 KPLRYISRSYITQP
-418 ADINALKRSCERN
+418 ADINALKRGYEGN
-431 EQMSEQV
+431 EQMSKQV
-438 EKLASDINMIRNM
+438 EKLVSDISMIRSM

-462 GIGYDEYIR
+462 GVGYDEYIR
-471 NYIYEYKADKEELY
+471 NYIYEHKADKEELY

-490 LAHRASRYMS
+490 LAHRASQYMS
-500 LSQWLDGITEYLKQ
+500 LSQWLDGIVEYIRQ
-514 CDTQRR
+514 CDKDRQ
-520 NNTVEGVHMLTMH
+520 NNTADGVHMLTMH

-541 IVMVMDVC
+541 IVLVMDAC
-549 EGIIPYNKA
+549 EGIIPYNKSI
-558 VLDEQIEEE
+558 LDEQIEEE
-567 RRLFL
+567 RRLFYVAMTRAKEKL
-572 CCNDKGKRKV
+572 YLLYPK
-582 VSSVPQAEV
+582 
-591 QQRYNPFTLYRRASY
+591 QRYNKDTT
-606 CSLSSS
+606 
-612 SYRSSYSI
+612 RSRFIEELLTARYPLLRT
-620 ASNSSSNASD
+620 D
-630 TSSYSSSDSIF
+630 LHT
-641 SSTGS
+641 
-646 LSPSTLYL
+646 P

>member
-1 MQFNEAQI
+1 LQFNKAQI

-15 TGPCMVI
+15 KGPCMVI

-34 HRVRYLIERYGVN
+34 HRVRYLIDRCGVK

-53 ITFTKAAAEQMKLK
+53 ITFTKAAAEQMKFK

-75 NSAVTFGTFHAVFF
+75 SSAVTFGTFHAVFF
-89 TILKAAYNYSAH
+89 TILKAAYNYSAR
-101 CIIKPQ
+101 CIITPQ
-107 IQHEFVKDQMCRLEL
+107 VQHEFVKDQIHRLEL
-122 EYDDEN
+122 EYDDEK
-128 EAVAGVLSE
+128 EAVDGVLSE
-137 ISCVKGE
+137 ISRVKGE
-144 DVNIDEYESRCI
+144 AVNIDEYESRCI
-156 PPQSFRIMYRAYD
+156 PPQSFRIIYMAYD

-364 CCDYSAVQDV
+364 CCDYSVVQDI

-391 GSRERMDFLRIIN
+391 GSRERIDFLRIIN
-404 KPLRYITRSYITQP
+404 KPLRYISRSYITQP
-418 ADINALKRSCERN
+418 ADINALKRGYEGN
-431 EQMSEQV
+431 EQMSKQV
-438 EKLASDINMIRNM
+438 EKLVSDISMIRSM

-462 GIGYDEYIR
+462 GVGYDEYIR
-471 NYIYEYKADKEELY
+471 NYIYEHKADKEELY

-490 LAHRASRYMS
+490 LAHRASQYMS
-500 LSQWLDGITEYLKQ
+500 LSQWLDGIVEYIRQ
-514 CDTQRR
+514 CDKDRQ
-520 NNTVEGVHMLTMH
+520 NNKADGVHMLTMH

-541 IVMVMDVC
+541 IVLVMDAC
-549 EGIIPYNKA
+549 EGIIPYNKSI
-558 VLDEQIEEE
+558 LDEQIEEE
-567 RRLFL
+567 RRLFYVAMTRAKEKL
-572 CCNDKGKRKV
+572 YLLYPK
-582 VSSVPQAEV
+582 
-591 QQRYNPFTLYRRASY
+591 QRYNKDTT
-606 CSLSSS
+606 
-612 SYRSSYSI
+612 RSRFIEELLTARYPLLRT
-620 ASNSSSNASD
+620 D
-630 TSSYSSSDSIF
+630 LHT
-641 SSTGS
+641 
-646 LSPSTLYL
+646 P

>member
-1 MQFNEAQI
+1 MQFNKAQI

-15 TGPCMVI
+15 KGPCMVI

-34 HRVRYLIERYGVN
+34 HRVRYLIDRCGVK

-53 ITFTKAAAEQMKLK
+53 ITFTKAAAEQMKFK

-75 NSAVTFGTFHAVFF
+75 SSAVTFGTFHAVFF
-89 TILKAAYNYSAH
+89 TILKAAYNYSAR
-101 CIIKPQ
+101 CIITPQ
-107 IQHEFVKDQMCRLEL
+107 VQHEFVKDQIHRLEL
-122 EYDDEN
+122 EYDDEK
-128 EAVAGVLSE
+128 EAVDGVLSE
-137 ISCVKGE
+137 ISRVKGE
-144 DVNIDEYESRCI
+144 AVNIDEYESRCI
-156 PPQSFRIMYRAYD
+156 PPQSFRIIYMAYD

-331 IDTGIAAD
+331 IDTGIAVD

-364 CCDYSAVQDV
+364 CCDYSVVQDI

-391 GSRERMDFLRIIN
+391 GSRERIDFLRIIN
-404 KPLRYITRSYITQP
+404 KPLRYISRSYITQP
-418 ADINALKRSCERN
+418 ADINALKRGYEGN
-431 EQMSEQV
+431 EQMSKQV
-438 EKLASDINMIRNM
+438 EKLVSDISMIRSM

-462 GIGYDEYIR
+462 GVGYDEYIR
-471 NYIYEYKADKEELY
+471 NYIYEHKADKEELY

-490 LAHRASRYMS
+490 LAHRASQYMS
-500 LSQWLDGITEYLKQ
+500 LSQWLDGIAEYIRQ
-514 CDTQRR
+514 CDKDRQ
-520 NNTVEGVHMLTMH
+520 NNTADGVHMLTMH

-541 IVMVMDVC
+541 IVLVMDVC

-567 RRLFL
+567 RRLFYVAMTRAKEKL
-572 CCNDKGKRKV
+572 YLLYPK
-582 VSSVPQAEV
+582 
-591 QQRYNPFTLYRRASY
+591 QRYNKDTT
-606 CSLSSS
+606 
-612 SYRSSYSI
+612 RSRFIEEILTARYPLLRI
-620 ASNSSSNASD
+620 D
-630 TSSYSSSDSIF
+630 LHT
-641 SSTGS
+641 
-646 LSPSTLYL
+646 P

>member
-1 MQFNEAQI
+1 MQFNKAQI

-15 TGPCMVI
+15 KGPCMVI

-34 HRVRYLIERYGVN
+34 HRVRYLIDRCGVK

-53 ITFTKAAAEQMKLK
+53 ITFTKAAAEQMKFK

-75 NSAVTFGTFHAVFF
+75 SSAVTFGTFHAVFF
-89 TILKAAYNYSAH
+89 TILKAAYNYSAR
-101 CIIKPQ
+101 CIITPQ
-107 IQHEFVKDQMCRLEL
+107 VQHEFVKDQIHRLEL
-122 EYDDEN
+122 EYDDEK
-128 EAVAGVLSE
+128 EAVDGVLSE
-137 ISCVKGE
+137 ISRVKGE
-144 DVNIDEYESRCI
+144 AVNIDEYESRCI
-156 PPQSFRIMYRAYD
+156 PLQSFRIIYMAYD

-364 CCDYSAVQDV
+364 CCDYSVVQDI

-391 GSRERMDFLRIIN
+391 GSRERIDFLRIIN
-404 KPLRYITRSYITQP
+404 KPLRYISRSYITQP
-418 ADINALKRSCERN
+418 ADINALKRGYEGN
-431 EQMSEQV
+431 EQMSKQV
-438 EKLASDINMIRNM
+438 EKLVSDISMIRSM

-462 GIGYDEYIR
+462 GVGYDEYIR
-471 NYIYEYKADKEELY
+471 NYIYEHKADKEELY

-490 LAHRASRYMS
+490 LAHRASQYMS
-500 LSQWLDGITEYLKQ
+500 LSQWLDGIAEYIRQ
-514 CDTQRR
+514 CDKDRQ
-520 NNTVEGVHMLTMH
+520 NNTADGVHMLTMH

-541 IVMVMDVC
+541 IVLVMDVC
-549 EGIIPYNKA
+549 EGIIPYNKSI
-558 VLDEQIEEE
+558 LDEQIEEE
-567 RRLFL
+567 RRLFYVAMTRAKEKL
-572 CCNDKGKRKV
+572 YLLYPK
-582 VSSVPQAEV
+582 
-591 QQRYNPFTLYRRASY
+591 QRYNKDTT
-606 CSLSSS
+606 
-612 SYRSSYSI
+612 RSRFIEELLTARYPLLRT
-620 ASNSSSNASD
+620 D
-630 TSSYSSSDSIF
+630 LHT
-641 SSTGS
+641 
-646 LSPSTLYL
+646 P

>member
-1 MQFNEAQI
+1 MQFNKAQI

-15 TGPCMVI
+15 KGTCMVI

-34 HRVRYLIERYGVN
+34 HRVRYLIDRCGVK

-53 ITFTKAAAEQMKLK
+53 ITFTKAAAEQMKFK

-75 NSAVTFGTFHAVFF
+75 SSAVTFGTFHAVFF
-89 TILKAAYNYSAH
+89 TILKAAYNYSAR
-101 CIIKPQ
+101 CIITPQ
-107 IQHEFVKDQMCRLEL
+107 VQHEFVKDQIHRLEL
-122 EYDDEN
+122 EYDDEK
-128 EAVAGVLSE
+128 EAVDGVLSE
-137 ISCVKGE
+137 ISRVKGE
-144 DVNIDEYESRCI
+144 AVNIDEYESRCI
-156 PPQSFRIMYRAYD
+156 PPQSFRIIYMAYD

-364 CCDYSAVQDV
+364 CCDYSVVQDI

-391 GSRERMDFLRIIN
+391 GSRERIDFLRIIN
-404 KPLRYITRSYITQP
+404 KPLRYISRSYITQP
-418 ADINALKRSCERN
+418 ADINALKRGYEGN
-431 EQMSEQV
+431 EQMSKQV
-438 EKLASDINMIRNM
+438 EKLVSDISMIRSM

-462 GIGYDEYIR
+462 GVGYDEYIR
-471 NYIYEYKADKEELY
+471 NYIYEHKADKEELY

-490 LAHRASRYMS
+490 LAHRASQYMS
-500 LSQWLDGITEYLKQ
+500 LSQWLDGIAEYIRQ
-514 CDTQRR
+514 CDKDRQ
-520 NNTVEGVHMLTMH
+520 NNTADGVHMLTMH

-541 IVMVMDVC
+541 IVLVMDVC
-549 EGIIPYNKA
+549 EGIIPYNKSI
-558 VLDEQIEEE
+558 LDEQIEEE
-567 RRLFL
+567 RRLFYVAMTRAKEKL
-572 CCNDKGKRKV
+572 YLLYPK
-582 VSSVPQAEV
+582 
-591 QQRYNPFTLYRRASY
+591 QRYNKDTT
-606 CSLSSS
+606 
-612 SYRSSYSI
+612 RSRFIEELLTARYPLLRT
-620 ASNSSSNASD
+620 NLH
-630 TSSYSSSDSIF
+630 T
-641 SSTGS
+641 
-646 LSPSTLYL
+646 P

>member
-1 MQFNEAQI
+1 MQFNKAQI

-15 TGPCMVI
+15 KGPCMVI

-34 HRVRYLIERYGVN
+34 HRVRYLIDRCGVK

-53 ITFTKAAAEQMKLK
+53 ITFTKAAAEQMKFK

-75 NSAVTFGTFHAVFF
+75 SSAVTFGTFHAVFF
-89 TILKAAYNYSAH
+89 TILKAAYNYSAR
-101 CIIKPQ
+101 CIITPQ
-107 IQHEFVKDQMCRLEL
+107 VQHEFVKDQIHRLEL
-122 EYDDEN
+122 EYDDEK
-128 EAVAGVLSE
+128 EAVDGVLSE
-137 ISCVKGE
+137 ISRVKGE
-144 DVNIDEYESRCI
+144 AVNIDEYESRCI
-156 PPQSFRIMYRAYD
+156 PPQSFRIIYMAYD

-221 DVVRILA
+221 DVGRILA

-364 CCDYSAVQDV
+364 CCDYSVVQDI

-391 GSRERMDFLRIIN
+391 GSRERIDFLRIIN
-404 KPLRYITRSYITQP
+404 KPLRYISRSYITQP
-418 ADINALKRSCERN
+418 ADINALKRGYEGN
-431 EQMSEQV
+431 EQMSKQV
-438 EKLASDINMIRNM
+438 EKLVSDISMIRSM

-462 GIGYDEYIR
+462 GVGYDEYIR
-471 NYIYEYKADKEELY
+471 NYIYEHKADKEELY

-490 LAHRASRYMS
+490 LAHRASQYMS
-500 LSQWLDGITEYLKQ
+500 LSQWLDGIAEYIRQ
-514 CDTQRR
+514 CDKDRQ
-520 NNTVEGVHMLTMH
+520 NNTADGVHMLTMH

-541 IVMVMDVC
+541 IVLVMDVC

-567 RRLFL
+567 RRLFYVAMTRAKEKL
-572 CCNDKGKRKV
+572 YLLYPK
-582 VSSVPQAEV
+582 
-591 QQRYNPFTLYRRASY
+591 QRYNKDTT
-606 CSLSSS
+606 
-612 SYRSSYSI
+612 RSRFIEEILTARYPLLRI
-620 ASNSSSNASD
+620 D
-630 TSSYSSSDSIF
+630 LHT
-641 SSTGS
+641 
-646 LSPSTLYL
+646 P

>member
-1 MQFNEAQI
+1 
-9 QAIQHN
+9 
-15 TGPCMVI
+15 MVI

-34 HRVRYLIERYGVN
+34 HRVRYLIDRCGVK

-53 ITFTKAAAEQMKLK
+53 ITFTKAAAEQMKFK

-75 NSAVTFGTFHAVFF
+75 SSAVTFGTFHAVFF
-89 TILKAAYNYSAH
+89 TILKAAYNYSAR
-101 CIIKPQ
+101 CIITPQ
-107 IQHEFVKDQMCRLEL
+107 VQHEFVKDQIHRLEL
-122 EYDDEN
+122 EYDDEK
-128 EAVAGVLSE
+128 EAVDGVLSE
-137 ISCVKGE
+137 ISRVKGE
-144 DVNIDEYESRCI
+144 AVNIDEYESRCI
-156 PPQSFRIMYRAYD
+156 PPQSFRIIYMAYD

-364 CCDYSAVQDV
+364 CCDYSVVQDI

-391 GSRERMDFLRIIN
+391 GSRERIDFLRIIN
-404 KPLRYITRSYITQP
+404 KPLRYISRSYITQP
-418 ADINALKRSCERN
+418 ADINALKRGYEGN
-431 EQMSEQV
+431 EQMSKQV
-438 EKLASDINMIRNM
+438 EKLVSDISMIRSM

-462 GIGYDEYIR
+462 GVGYDEYIR
-471 NYIYEYKADKEELY
+471 NYIYEHKADKEELY

-490 LAHRASRYMS
+490 LAHRASQYMS
-500 LSQWLDGITEYLKQ
+500 LSQWLDGIVEYIRQ
-514 CDTQRR
+514 CDKDRQ
-520 NNTVEGVHMLTMH
+520 NNTADGVHMLTMH

-541 IVMVMDVC
+541 IVLVMDAC
-549 EGIIPYNKA
+549 EGIIPYNKSI
-558 VLDEQIEEE
+558 LDEQIEEE
-567 RRLFL
+567 RRLFYVAMTRAKEKL
-572 CCNDKGKRKV
+572 YLLYPK
-582 VSSVPQAEV
+582 
-591 QQRYNPFTLYRRASY
+591 QRYNKDTT
-606 CSLSSS
+606 
-612 SYRSSYSI
+612 RSRFIEELLTARYPLLRT
-620 ASNSSSNASD
+620 D
-630 TSSYSSSDSIF
+630 LHT
-641 SSTGS
+641 
-646 LSPSTLYL
+646 P

>member
-1 MQFNEAQI
+1 
-9 QAIQHN
+9 
-15 TGPCMVI
+15 
-22 AGPGSGKTTVLT
+22 
-34 HRVRYLIERYGVN
+34 
-47 PSDILV
+47 
-53 ITFTKAAAEQMKLK
+53 MKFK

-75 NSAVTFGTFHAVFF
+75 SSAVTFGTFHAVFF
-89 TILKAAYNYSAH
+89 TILKAAYNYSAR
-101 CIIKPQ
+101 CIITPQ
-107 IQHEFVKDQMCRLEL
+107 VQHEFVKDQIHRLEL
-122 EYDDEN
+122 EYDDEK
-128 EAVAGVLSE
+128 EAVDGVLSE
-137 ISCVKGE
+137 ISRVKGE
-144 DVNIDEYESRCI
+144 AVNIDEYESRCI
-156 PPQSFRIMYRAYD
+156 PPQSFRIIYMAYD

-364 CCDYSAVQDV
+364 CCDYSVVQDI

-391 GSRERMDFLRIIN
+391 GSRERIDFLRIIN
-404 KPLRYITRSYITQP
+404 KPLRYISRSYITQP
-418 ADINALKRSCERN
+418 ADINALKRGYEGN
-431 EQMSEQV
+431 EQMSKQV
-438 EKLASDINMIRNM
+438 EKLVSDISMIRSM

-462 GIGYDEYIR
+462 GVGYDEYIR
-471 NYIYEYKADKEELY
+471 NYIYEHKADKEELY

-490 LAHRASRYMS
+490 LAHRASQYMS
-500 LSQWLDGITEYLKQ
+500 LSQWLDGIAEYIRQ
-514 CDTQRR
+514 CDKDRQ
-520 NNTVEGVHMLTMH
+520 NNTADGVHMLTMH

-541 IVMVMDVC
+541 IVLVMDVC
-549 EGIIPYNKA
+549 EGIIPYNKSI
-558 VLDEQIEEE
+558 LDEQIEEE
-567 RRLFL
+567 RRLFYVAMTRAKEKL
-572 CCNDKGKRKV
+572 YLLYPK
-582 VSSVPQAEV
+582 
-591 QQRYNPFTLYRRASY
+591 QRYNKDTT
-606 CSLSSS
+606 
-612 SYRSSYSI
+612 RSRFIEELLTARYPLLRT
-620 ASNSSSNASD
+620 D
-630 TSSYSSSDSIF
+630 LHT
-641 SSTGS
+641 
-646 LSPSTLYL
+646 P

>member
-15 TGPCMVI
+15 KGPCMVI

-34 HRVRYLIERYGVN
+34 HRVRYLIDRCGVK

-75 NSAVTFGTFHAVFF
+75 SSAVTFGTFHAVFF
-89 TILKAAYNYSAH
+89 TILKAAYNYSAR
-101 CIIKPQ
+101 CIITPQ
-107 IQHEFVKDQMCRLEL
+107 VQHEFVKDQMCRFEL
-122 EYDDEN
+122 EYDDEK

-137 ISCVKGE
+137 ISRVKGE
-144 DVNIDEYESRCI
+144 AVNIDEYESI
-156 PPQSFRIMYRAYD
+156 SVPQQSFRKIYMAYD

-183 IVQCRELLMQ
+183 IGLCRDLLMQ
-193 REDYRRAW
+193 REDYRKAW

-208 LIDEFQDINKAQF
+208 LVDEFQDINKAQF

-228 DEYRNLFV
+228 EGYRNLFV

-272 NYRSTGNIVFAS
+272 NYRSTGNIVLAS

-294 YYKDITTYNSQGDT
+294 YYKDITTHNVEGDS

-321 AFLVSEIRRL
+321 AFVTSEIRRL
-331 IDTGIAAD
+331 IDSGIDAD

-418 ADINALKRSCERN
+418 ADINALKRSCQDN

-438 EKLASDINMIRNM
+438 EKLATDINMIRNM

-471 NYIYEYKADKEELY
+471 NYIYEHKADKEELY

-567 RRLFL
+567 RRLFYVAMTRAKEKL
-572 CCNDKGKRKV
+572 YLLYPK
-582 VSSVPQAEV
+582 
-591 QQRYNPFTLYRRASY
+591 QRYNKDTT
-606 CSLSSS
+606 
-612 SYRSSYSI
+612 RSRFLEEILTARYPLLRT
-620 ASNSSSNASD
+620 D
-630 TSSYSSSDSIF
+630 LHT
-641 SSTGS
+641 
-646 LSPSTLYL
+646 P

>member
-1 MQFNEAQI
+1 MQFNKAQI

-15 TGPCMVI
+15 KGPCMVI

-34 HRVRYLIERYGVN
+34 HRVRYLIDRCGVK

-53 ITFTKAAAEQMKLK
+53 ITFTKAAAEQMKFK

-75 NSAVTFGTFHAVFF
+75 SSAVTFGTFHAVFF
-89 TILKAAYNYSAH
+89 TILKAAYNYSAR
-101 CIIKPQ
+101 CIITPQ
-107 IQHEFVKDQMCRLEL
+107 VQHEFVKDQIHRLEL
-122 EYDDEN
+122 EYDDEK
-128 EAVAGVLSE
+128 EAVDGVLSE
-137 ISCVKGE
+137 ISRVKGE
-144 DVNIDEYESRCI
+144 AVNIDEYESRCI
-156 PPQSFRIMYRAYD
+156 PPQSFRIIYMAYD

-364 CCDYSAVQDV
+364 CCDYSVVQDI

-391 GSRERMDFLRIIN
+391 GSRERIDFLRIIN
-404 KPLRYITRSYITQP
+404 KPLRYISRSYITQP
-418 ADINALKRSCERN
+418 ADINALKRGYEGN
-431 EQMSEQV
+431 EQMSKQV
-438 EKLASDINMIRNM
+438 EKLVSDISMIRSM

-462 GIGYDEYIR
+462 GVGYDEYIR
-471 NYIYEYKADKEELY
+471 NYIYEHKADKEELY

-490 LAHRASRYMS
+490 LAHRASQYMS
-500 LSQWLDGITEYLKQ
+500 LSQWLDGIVEYIRQ
-514 CDTQRR
+514 CDKDRQ
-520 NNTVEGVHMLTMH
+520 NNTADGVHMLTMH

-541 IVMVMDVC
+541 IVLVMDAC
-549 EGIIPYNKA
+549 EGIIPYNKSI
-558 VLDEQIEEE
+558 LDEQIEEE
-567 RRLFL
+567 RRLFYVAMTRAIEKL
-572 CCNDKGKRKV
+572 YLLYPK
-582 VSSVPQAEV
+582 
-591 QQRYNPFTLYRRASY
+591 QRYNKDTT
-606 CSLSSS
+606 
-612 SYRSSYSI
+612 RSRFIEELLTARYPLLRT
-620 ASNSSSNASD
+620 D
-630 TSSYSSSDSIF
+630 LHT
-641 SSTGS
+641 
-646 LSPSTLYL
+646 P

>member
-258 NKYYSDAVRIDMCI
+258 NKYYSDAVRI
-272 NYRSTGNIVFAS
+272 
-284 RAVAEENEHR
+284 
-294 YYKDITTYNSQGDT
+294 
-308 VSVYEFNSLNDEK
+308 VY
-321 AFLVSEIRRL
+321 
-331 IDTGIAAD
+331 
-339 DIAVLSRTNV
+339 
-349 IGNMYMSRLE
+349 
-359 SDGIP
+359 
-364 CCDYSAVQDV
+364 
-374 YEHWISKDILTY
+374 
-386 IRIAL
+386 
-391 GSRERMDFLRIIN
+391 
-404 KPLRYITRSYITQP
+404 
-418 ADINALKRSCERN
+418 
-431 EQMSEQV
+431 
-438 EKLASDINMIRNM
+438 
-451 SPFAAVNYIRK
+451 
-462 GIGYDEYIR
+462 
-471 NYIYEYKADKEELY
+471 
-485 NVLDE
+485 
-490 LAHRASRYMS
+490 
-500 LSQWLDGITEYLKQ
+500 
-514 CDTQRR
+514 
-520 NNTVEGVHMLTMH
+520 
-533 GSKGLEYK
+533 
-541 IVMVMDVC
+541 
-549 EGIIPYNKA
+549 
-558 VLDEQIEEE
+558 
-567 RRLFL
+567 
-572 CCNDKGKRKV
+572 
-582 VSSVPQAEV
+582 
-591 QQRYNPFTLYRRASY
+591 
-606 CSLSSS
+606 
-612 SYRSSYSI
+612 
-620 ASNSSSNASD
+620 
-630 TSSYSSSDSIF
+630 
-641 SSTGS
+641 
-646 LSPSTLYL
+646 

>member
-1 MQFNEAQI
+1 MQFNKAQI

-15 TGPCMVI
+15 KGPCMVI

-34 HRVRYLIERYGVN
+34 HRVRYLIDRCGVK

-53 ITFTKAAAEQMKLK
+53 ITFTKAAAEQMKFK

-75 NSAVTFGTFHAVFF
+75 SSAVTFGTFHAVFF
-89 TILKAAYNYSAH
+89 TILKAAYNYSAR
-101 CIIKPQ
+101 CIITPQ
-107 IQHEFVKDQMCRLEL
+107 VQHEFVKDQIHRLEL
-122 EYDDEN
+122 EYDDEK
-128 EAVAGVLSE
+128 EAVDGVLSE
-137 ISCVKGE
+137 ISRVKGE
-144 DVNIDEYESRCI
+144 AVNIDEYESRCI
-156 PPQSFRIMYRAYD
+156 PPQSFRIIYMAYD

-364 CCDYSAVQDV
+364 CCDYSVVQDI

-391 GSRERMDFLRIIN
+391 GSRERIDFLRIIN
-404 KPLRYITRSYITQP
+404 KPLRYISRSYITQP
-418 ADINALKRSCERN
+418 ADINALKRGYEGN
-431 EQMSEQV
+431 EQMSKQV
-438 EKLASDINMIRNM
+438 EKLVSDISMIRSM

-462 GIGYDEYIR
+462 GVGYDEYIR
-471 NYIYEYKADKEELY
+471 NYIYEHKADKEELY

-490 LAHRASRYMS
+490 LAHRASQYMS
-500 LSQWLDGITEYLKQ
+500 LSQWLDGIVEYIRQ
-514 CDTQRR
+514 CDKDRQ
-520 NNTVEGVHMLTMH
+520 NNTADGVHMLTMH

-541 IVMVMDVC
+541 IVLVMDAC
-549 EGIIPYNKA
+549 EGIIPYNKSI
-558 VLDEQIEEE
+558 LDEQIEEE
-567 RRLFL
+567 RRLFYVAMTRAKEKL
-572 CCNDKGKRKV
+572 YLLYPK
-582 VSSVPQAEV
+582 
-591 QQRYNPFTLYRRASY
+591 QRYNKDTT
-606 CSLSSS
+606 
-612 SYRSSYSI
+612 RSRFLEELLTARYPLLRT
-620 ASNSSSNASD
+620 D
-630 TSSYSSSDSIF
+630 LHT
-641 SSTGS
+641 
-646 LSPSTLYL
+646 P

>member
-15 TGPCMVI
+15 KGPCMVI

-34 HRVRYLIERYGVN
+34 HRVRYLIDRCGVK

-75 NSAVTFGTFHAVFF
+75 SSAVTFGTFHAVFF
-89 TILKAAYNYSAH
+89 TILKAAYNYSAR
-101 CIIKPQ
+101 CIITPQ
-107 IQHEFVKDQMCRLEL
+107 VQHEFVKDQMCRLEL
-122 EYDDEN
+122 EYDDEK

-137 ISCVKGE
+137 ISRVKGE
-144 DVNIDEYESRCI
+144 AVNIDEYESMSV
-156 PPQSFRIMYRAYD
+156 PQQSFRKIYMAYD
-169 DMLVRKHLIDFDDM
+169 DMLARKHLIDFEDM
-183 IVQCRELLMQ
+183 IVLCRELLMQ

-228 DEYRNLFV
+228 DGYRNLFV

-272 NYRSTGNIVFAS
+272 NYRSTGNVVLAS

-294 YYKDITTYNSQGDT
+294 YYKDITTNNAQGDS
-308 VSVYEFNSLNDEK
+308 VSIYEFNSLNDEK

-339 DIAVLSRTNV
+339 DIAVLSRTNI

-359 SDGIP
+359 SDGVP
-364 CCDYSAVQDV
+364 CCDYSVVQDI

-391 GSRERMDFLRIIN
+391 GSRERIDFLRIIN

-418 ADINALKRSCERN
+418 ADINALKRGYEGN

-438 EKLASDINMIRNM
+438 EKLVSDISLIRSM

-462 GIGYDEYIR
+462 GVGYDEYIR
-471 NYIYEYKADKEELY
+471 NYIYEHKADKEELY

-490 LAHRASRYMS
+490 LAHRASQYMS
-500 LSQWLDGITEYLKQ
+500 LSQWLEDIAEYIRQ
-514 CDTQRR
+514 CDKDRQ
-520 NNTVEGVHMLTMH
+520 NNTADGVHMLTMH

-541 IVMVMDVC
+541 IVLVMDVC

-558 VLDEQIEEE
+558 VLDSQIEEE
-567 RRLFL
+567 RRLFYVAMTRAKEKL
-572 CCNDKGKRKV
+572 YLLYPK
-582 VSSVPQAEV
+582 
-591 QQRYNPFTLYRRASY
+591 QRYNKDTT
-606 CSLSSS
+606 
-612 SYRSSYSI
+612 RSRFIEELLTARYPLLRT
-620 ASNSSSNASD
+620 D
-630 TSSYSSSDSIF
+630 LHT
-641 SSTGS
+641 
-646 LSPSTLYL
+646 P

>member
-1 MQFNEAQI
+1 MQFNKAQI

-15 TGPCMVI
+15 KGPCMVI

-34 HRVRYLIERYGVN
+34 HRVRYLIDRCGVK

-53 ITFTKAAAEQMKLK
+53 ITFTKAAAEQMKFK

-75 NSAVTFGTFHAVFF
+75 SSAVTFGTFHAVFF
-89 TILKAAYNYSAH
+89 TILKAAYNYSAR
-101 CIIKPQ
+101 CIITPQ
-107 IQHEFVKDQMCRLEL
+107 VQHEFVKDQIHRLEL
-122 EYDDEN
+122 EYDDEK
-128 EAVAGVLSE
+128 EAVDGVLSE
-137 ISCVKGE
+137 ISRVKGE
-144 DVNIDEYESRCI
+144 AVNIDEYESRCI
-156 PPQSFRIMYRAYD
+156 PPQSFRIIYMAYD

-359 SDGIP
+359 SDGIR
-364 CCDYSAVQDV
+364 CCDYSVVQDI

-391 GSRERMDFLRIIN
+391 GSRERIDFLRIIN
-404 KPLRYITRSYITQP
+404 KPLRYISRSYITQP
-418 ADINALKRSCERN
+418 ADINALKRGYEGN
-431 EQMSEQV
+431 EQMSKQV
-438 EKLASDINMIRNM
+438 EKLVSDISMIRSM

-462 GIGYDEYIR
+462 GVGYDEYIR
-471 NYIYEYKADKEELY
+471 NYIYEHKADKEELY

-490 LAHRASRYMS
+490 LAHRASQYMS
-500 LSQWLDGITEYLKQ
+500 LSQWLDGIVEYIRQ
-514 CDTQRR
+514 CDKDRQ
-520 NNTVEGVHMLTMH
+520 NNTADGVHMLTMH

-541 IVMVMDVC
+541 IVLVMDVC
-549 EGIIPYNKA
+549 EGIIPYNKSI
-558 VLDEQIEEE
+558 LDEQIEEE
-567 RRLFL
+567 RRLFYVAMTRAKEKL
-572 CCNDKGKRKV
+572 YLLYPK
-582 VSSVPQAEV
+582 
-591 QQRYNPFTLYRRASY
+591 QRYNKDTT
-606 CSLSSS
+606 
-612 SYRSSYSI
+612 RSRFIEELLTARYPLLRT
-620 ASNSSSNASD
+620 D
-630 TSSYSSSDSIF
+630 LHT
-641 SSTGS
+641 
-646 LSPSTLYL
+646 P

>member
-1 MQFNEAQI
+1 MQFNKAQI

-15 TGPCMVI
+15 KGPCMVI

-34 HRVRYLIERYGVN
+34 HRVRYLIDRCGVK

-53 ITFTKAAAEQMKLK
+53 ITFTKAAAEQMKFK

-75 NSAVTFGTFHAVFF
+75 SSAVTFGTFHAVFF
-89 TILKAAYNYSAH
+89 TILKAAYNYSAR
-101 CIIKPQ
+101 CIITPQ
-107 IQHEFVKDQMCRLEL
+107 VQHEFVKDQIHRLEL
-122 EYDDEN
+122 EYDDEK
-128 EAVAGVLSE
+128 EAVDGVLSE
-137 ISCVKGE
+137 ISRVKGE
-144 DVNIDEYESRCI
+144 AVNIDEYESRCI
-156 PPQSFRIMYRAYD
+156 PPQSFRIIYMAYD

-364 CCDYSAVQDV
+364 CCDYSVVQDI

-391 GSRERMDFLRIIN
+391 GSRERIDFLRIIN
-404 KPLRYITRSYITQP
+404 KPLRYISRSYITQP
-418 ADINALKRSCERN
+418 ADINALKRGYEGN
-431 EQMSEQV
+431 EQMSKQV
-438 EKLASDINMIRNM
+438 EKLVSDISMIRSM

-462 GIGYDEYIR
+462 GVGYDEYIR
-471 NYIYEYKADKEELY
+471 NYIYEHKADKEELY

-490 LAHRASRYMS
+490 LAHRASQYMS
-500 LSQWLDGITEYLKQ
+500 LSQWLDGIVEYIRQ
-514 CDTQRR
+514 CDKDRQ
-520 NNTVEGVHMLTMH
+520 NNTADGVHMHTMH

-541 IVMVMDVC
+541 IVLVMDAC
-549 EGIIPYNKA
+549 EGIIPYNKSI
-558 VLDEQIEEE
+558 LDEQIEEE
-567 RRLFL
+567 RRLFYVAMTRAKEKL
-572 CCNDKGKRKV
+572 YLLYPK
-582 VSSVPQAEV
+582 
-591 QQRYNPFTLYRRASY
+591 QRYNKDTT
-606 CSLSSS
+606 
-612 SYRSSYSI
+612 RSRFIEELLTARYPLLRT
-620 ASNSSSNASD
+620 D
-630 TSSYSSSDSIF
+630 LHT
-641 SSTGS
+641 
-646 LSPSTLYL
+646 P

>member
-1 MQFNEAQI
+1 MQFNKAQI

-15 TGPCMVI
+15 KGPCMVI

-34 HRVRYLIERYGVN
+34 HRVRYLIDRCGVK

-53 ITFTKAAAEQMKLK
+53 ITFTKAAAEQMKFK

-75 NSAVTFGTFHAVFF
+75 SSAVTFGTFHAVFF
-89 TILKAAYNYSAH
+89 TILKAAYNYSAR
-101 CIIKPQ
+101 CIITPQ
-107 IQHEFVKDQMCRLEL
+107 VQHEFVKDQIHRLEL
-122 EYDDEN
+122 EYDDEK
-128 EAVAGVLSE
+128 EAVDGVLSE
-137 ISCVKGE
+137 ISRVKGE
-144 DVNIDEYESRCI
+144 AVNIDEYESRCI
-156 PPQSFRIMYRAYD
+156 PPQSFRIIYMAYD

-228 DEYRNLFV
+228 DGYRNLFV

-272 NYRSTGNIVFAS
+272 NYRSTGNVVLAS

-294 YYKDITTYNSQGDT
+294 YYKDITTNNAQGDS
-308 VSVYEFNSLNDEK
+308 VSIYEFNSLNDEK

-339 DIAVLSRTNV
+339 DIAVLSRTNI

-359 SDGIP
+359 SDGVP
-364 CCDYSAVQDV
+364 CCDYSVVQDI

-391 GSRERMDFLRIIN
+391 GSRERIDFLRIIN

-418 ADINALKRSCERN
+418 ADINALKRGYEGN
-431 EQMSEQV
+431 AQMSEQV
-438 EKLASDINMIRNM
+438 EKLVSDISLIRSM

-462 GIGYDEYIR
+462 GVGYDEYIR
-471 NYIYEYKADKEELY
+471 NYIYEHKADKEELY

-490 LAHRASRYMS
+490 LAHRASQYMS
-500 LSQWLDGITEYLKQ
+500 LSQWLEDIAEYIRQ
-514 CDTQRR
+514 CDKDRQ
-520 NNTVEGVHMLTMH
+520 NNTADGVHMLTMH

-541 IVMVMDVC
+541 IVLVMDVC

-558 VLDEQIEEE
+558 VLDSQIEEE
-567 RRLFL
+567 RRLFYVAMTRAKEKL
-572 CCNDKGKRKV
+572 YLLYPK
-582 VSSVPQAEV
+582 
-591 QQRYNPFTLYRRASY
+591 QRYNKDTTRSRFIEELLTARYPLRRTD
-606 CSLSSS
+606 LH
-612 SYRSSYSI
+612 
-620 ASNSSSNASD
+620 
-630 TSSYSSSDSIF
+630 T
-641 SSTGS
+641 
-646 LSPSTLYL
+646 P

>member
-15 TGPCMVI
+15 KGPCMVI

-34 HRVRYLIERYGVN
+34 HRVRYLIDRCGVK

-75 NSAVTFGTFHAVFF
+75 SSAVTFGTFHAVFF
-89 TILKAAYNYSAH
+89 TILKTAYNYSAR
-101 CIIKPQ
+101 CIITPQ
-107 IQHEFVKDQMCRLEL
+107 VQHEFVKDQMCRLEL
-122 EYDDEN
+122 EYDDEK

-137 ISCVKGE
+137 ISRVKGE
-144 DVNIDEYESRCI
+144 AVNIDEYDSMCV
-156 PPQSFRIMYRAYD
+156 PPQSFRIIYMAYD

-183 IVQCRELLMQ
+183 IVLCRELLMQ

-228 DEYRNLFV
+228 DRYRNLFV

-272 NYRSTGNIVFAS
+272 NYRSTGNIVLAS

-294 YYKDITTYNSQGDT
+294 YYKDITTYNTQGDT

-321 AFLVSEIRRL
+321 AFAASEIRRL
-331 IDTGIAAD
+331 IDSGIAAD

-364 CCDYSAVQDV
+364 CCDYSAVQDA

-391 GSRERMDFLRIIN
+391 GSRERIDFLRIIN

-418 ADINALKRSCERN
+418 ADINALKRCCEGN
-431 EQMSEQV
+431 EQMSKQV
-438 EKLASDINMIRNM
+438 EKLVSDISMIRSM

-462 GIGYDEYIR
+462 GVGYDEYIR
-471 NYIYEYKADKEELY
+471 NYIYEHKADKEELY

-500 LSQWLDGITEYLKQ
+500 LSQWLDGIAEYLKQ
-514 CDTQRR
+514 CNTQRR
-520 NNTVEGVHMLTMH
+520 NSTMEGVHMLTMH

-567 RRLFL
+567 RRLFYVAMTRAKEKL
-572 CCNDKGKRKV
+572 YLLYPK
-582 VSSVPQAEV
+582 
-591 QQRYNPFTLYRRASY
+591 QRYNKDTT
-606 CSLSSS
+606 
-612 SYRSSYSI
+612 RSRFIEELLTARYPLLRT
-620 ASNSSSNASD
+620 D
-630 TSSYSSSDSIF
+630 LHT
-641 SSTGS
+641 
-646 LSPSTLYL
+646 P

>member
-1 MQFNEAQI
+1 MQFNKAQI

-15 TGPCMVI
+15 KGPCMVI

-34 HRVRYLIERYGVN
+34 HRVRYLIDRCGVK

-53 ITFTKAAAEQMKLK
+53 ITFTKAAAEQMKFK

-75 NSAVTFGTFHAVFF
+75 SSAVTFGTFHAVFF
-89 TILKAAYNYSAH
+89 TILKAAYNYSAR
-101 CIIKPQ
+101 CIITPQ
-107 IQHEFVKDQMCRLEL
+107 VQHEFVKDQIHRLEL
-122 EYDDEN
+122 EYDDEK
-128 EAVAGVLSE
+128 EAVDGVLSE
-137 ISCVKGE
+137 ISRVKGE
-144 DVNIDEYESRCI
+144 AVNIDEYESRCI
-156 PPQSFRIMYRAYD
+156 PPQSFRIIYMAYD

-321 AFLVSEIRRL
+321 AFAASEIRRL
-331 IDTGIAAD
+331 INSGIAAD

-364 CCDYSAVQDV
+364 CCDYSVVQDI

-391 GSRERMDFLRIIN
+391 GSRERIDFLRIIN
-404 KPLRYITRSYITQP
+404 KPLRYISRSYITQP
-418 ADINALKRSCERN
+418 ADINALKRGYEGN
-431 EQMSEQV
+431 EQMSKQV
-438 EKLASDINMIRNM
+438 EKLVSDISMIRSM

-462 GIGYDEYIR
+462 GVGYDEYIR
-471 NYIYEYKADKEELY
+471 NYIYEHKADKEELY

-490 LAHRASRYMS
+490 LAHRASQYMS
-500 LSQWLDGITEYLKQ
+500 LSQWLDGIAEYIRQ
-514 CDTQRR
+514 CDKDRQ
-520 NNTVEGVHMLTMH
+520 NNTADGVHMLTMH

-541 IVMVMDVC
+541 IVLVMDAC
-549 EGIIPYNKA
+549 EGIIPYNKSI
-558 VLDEQIEEE
+558 LDEQIEEE
-567 RRLFL
+567 RRLFYVAMTRAKEKL
-572 CCNDKGKRKV
+572 YLLYPK
-582 VSSVPQAEV
+582 
-591 QQRYNPFTLYRRASY
+591 QRYNKDTT
-606 CSLSSS
+606 
-612 SYRSSYSI
+612 RSRFIEELLTARYPLLRT
-620 ASNSSSNASD
+620 D
-630 TSSYSSSDSIF
+630 LHT
-641 SSTGS
+641 
-646 LSPSTLYL
+646 P

>member
-1 MQFNEAQI
+1 MQFNKAQI

-15 TGPCMVI
+15 KGPCMVI

-34 HRVRYLIERYGVN
+34 HRVRYLIDRCGVK

-53 ITFTKAAAEQMKLK
+53 ITFTKAAAEQMKFK

-75 NSAVTFGTFHAVFF
+75 SSAVTFGTFHAVFF
-89 TILKAAYNYSAH
+89 TILKAAYNYSAR
-101 CIIKPQ
+101 CIITPQ
-107 IQHEFVKDQMCRLEL
+107 VQHEFVKDQIHRLEL
-122 EYDDEN
+122 EYDDEK
-128 EAVAGVLSE
+128 EAVDGVLSE
-137 ISCVKGE
+137 ISRVKGE
-144 DVNIDEYESRCI
+144 AVNIDEYESRCI
-156 PPQSFRIMYRAYD
+156 PPQSFRIIYMAYD

-284 RAVAEENEHR
+284 RAVAEENEHH

-364 CCDYSAVQDV
+364 CCDYSVVQDI

-391 GSRERMDFLRIIN
+391 GSRERIDFLRIIN
-404 KPLRYITRSYITQP
+404 KPLRYISRSYITQP
-418 ADINALKRSCERN
+418 ADINALKRGYEGN
-431 EQMSEQV
+431 EQMSKQV
-438 EKLASDINMIRNM
+438 EKLVSDISMIRSM

-462 GIGYDEYIR
+462 GVGYDEYIR
-471 NYIYEYKADKEELY
+471 NYIYEHKADKEELY

-490 LAHRASRYMS
+490 LAHRASQYMS
-500 LSQWLDGITEYLKQ
+500 LSQWLDGIAEYIRQ
-514 CDTQRR
+514 CDKDRQ
-520 NNTVEGVHMLTMH
+520 NNTADGVHMLTMH

-541 IVMVMDVC
+541 IVLVMDVC
-549 EGIIPYNKA
+549 EGIIPYNKSI
-558 VLDEQIEEE
+558 LDEQIEEE
-567 RRLFL
+567 RRLFYVAMTRAKEKL
-572 CCNDKGKRKV
+572 YLLYPK
-582 VSSVPQAEV
+582 
-591 QQRYNPFTLYRRASY
+591 QRYNKDTT
-606 CSLSSS
+606 
-612 SYRSSYSI
+612 RSRFIEELLTARYPLLRT
-620 ASNSSSNASD
+620 D
-630 TSSYSSSDSIF
+630 LHT
-641 SSTGS
+641 
-646 LSPSTLYL
+646 P

>member
-15 TGPCMVI
+15 KGPCMVI

-34 HRVRYLIERYGVN
+34 HRVRYLIDRCGVN

-75 NSAVTFGTFHAVFF
+75 SSAVTFGTFHAVFF
-89 TILKAAYNYSAH
+89 TILKAAYNYSAR
-101 CIIKPQ
+101 CIITPQ
-107 IQHEFVKDQMCRLEL
+107 VQHEFVKDQMCRLEL
-122 EYDDEN
+122 EYDDEK

-137 ISCVKGE
+137 ISRVKG
-144 DVNIDEYESRCI
+144 DAVNIDEYESMCV
-156 PPQSFRIMYRAYD
+156 PPQSFRIIYMAYD
-169 DMLVRKHLIDFDDM
+169 DMLVKKHLIDFDDM
-183 IVQCRELLMQ
+183 IVLCRELLMQ

-228 DEYRNLFV
+228 DGYRNLFV

-258 NKYYSDAVRIDMCI
+258 DKYYSDAVRIDMCI
-272 NYRSTGNIVFAS
+272 NYRSTGNVVLAS

-294 YYKDITTYNSQGDT
+294 YYKDITTNNAQGDS
-308 VSVYEFNSLNDEK
+308 VSIYEFNTLNDEK

-331 IDTGIAAD
+331 IDAGIAAD
-339 DIAVLSRTNV
+339 DIAVLSRTNI
-349 IGNMYMSRLE
+349 IGNMYMSRLKSE
-359 SDGIP
+359 GIS
-364 CCDYSAVQDV
+364 CRDDSAIQDV

-386 IRIAL
+386 IKIAL

-418 ADINALKRSCERN
+418 ADINALKRGYEGN

-438 EKLASDINMIRNM
+438 EKLLYDISMIRSM

-462 GIGYDEYIR
+462 GVGYDEYIR
-471 NYIYEYKADKEELY
+471 NYIYEHKADKEELY

-490 LAHRASRYMS
+490 LAHRASQYMS
-500 LSQWLDGITEYLKQ
+500 LSQWLDGITEYIRQ
-514 CDTQRR
+514 CDKDRQ
-520 NNTVEGVHMLTMH
+520 NNTADGVHMLTMH

-541 IVMVMDVC
+541 IVLVMDVC

-567 RRLFL
+567 RRLFYVAMTRAKEKL
-572 CCNDKGKRKV
+572 YLLYPK
-582 VSSVPQAEV
+582 
-591 QQRYNPFTLYRRASY
+591 QRYNKDTT
-606 CSLSSS
+606 
-612 SYRSSYSI
+612 RSRFIEEILTARYPLLRT
-620 ASNSSSNASD
+620 D
-630 TSSYSSSDSIF
+630 LHT
-641 SSTGS
+641 
-646 LSPSTLYL
+646 P

>member
-1 MQFNEAQI
+1 MQFNKAQI

-15 TGPCMVI
+15 KGPCMVI

-34 HRVRYLIERYGVN
+34 HRVRYLIDRCGVK

-53 ITFTKAAAEQMKLK
+53 ITFTKAAAEQMKFK

-75 NSAVTFGTFHAVFF
+75 SSAVTFGTFHAVFF
-89 TILKAAYNYSAH
+89 TILKAAYNYSAR
-101 CIIKPQ
+101 CIITPQ
-107 IQHEFVKDQMCRLEL
+107 VQHEFVKDQIHRLEL
-122 EYDDEN
+122 EYDDEK
-128 EAVAGVLSE
+128 EAVDGVLSE
-137 ISCVKGE
+137 ISRVKGE
-144 DVNIDEYESRCI
+144 AVNIDEYESRCI
-156 PPQSFRIMYRAYD
+156 PPQSFRIIYMAYD

-364 CCDYSAVQDV
+364 CCDYSVVQDI

-391 GSRERMDFLRIIN
+391 GSRERIDFLRIIN
-404 KPLRYITRSYITQP
+404 KPLRYISRSYITQP
-418 ADINALKRSCERN
+418 ADINALKRGYEGN
-431 EQMSEQV
+431 EQMSKQV
-438 EKLASDINMIRNM
+438 EKLVSDISMIRSM
-451 SPFAAVNYIRK
+451 PPFAAVNYIRK
-462 GIGYDEYIR
+462 GVGYDEYIR
-471 NYIYEYKADKEELY
+471 NYIYEHRADKEELY

-490 LAHRASRYMS
+490 LAHRASQYMS
-500 LSQWLDGITEYLKQ
+500 LSQWLDGIAEYIRQ
-514 CDTQRR
+514 CDKDRQ
-520 NNTVEGVHMLTMH
+520 NNTADGVHMLTMH
-533 GSKGLEYK
+533 SSKGLEYK
-541 IVMVMDVC
+541 IVLVMDVC
-549 EGIIPYNKA
+549 EGIIPYNKSI
-558 VLDEQIEEE
+558 LDEQIEEE
-567 RRLFL
+567 RRLFYVAMTRAKEKL
-572 CCNDKGKRKV
+572 YLLYPK
-582 VSSVPQAEV
+582 
-591 QQRYNPFTLYRRASY
+591 QRYNKDTT
-606 CSLSSS
+606 
-612 SYRSSYSI
+612 RSRFIEELLTARYPLLRT
-620 ASNSSSNASD
+620 D
-630 TSSYSSSDSIF
+630 LHT
-641 SSTGS
+641 
-646 LSPSTLYL
+646 P